1 MPAMLYFYLTC
12 SPITPDPRSYP
23 SGIAGNMEGIGT
35 EITHKIRSAIKAKL
49 VDLGAYV
56 DDELPDYIMVMVAN
70 KKSQAQMTEDLSL
83 FLANNTEKFTAWLHG
98 VLSKLQ
104 NATEGEVNTVFQQE
118 SEAVSRSASAKAM
131 ATVTSQT
138 SSVAAAVASVST
150 PVSTQHL
157 AAPPPAA
164 PAQAPAL
171 IPPPAVPP
179 PEPIISIK
187 PDDSDMMEELE
198 TEEPAAT
205 PAVLVQ
211 SRHSVAAPVQYQAV
225 TTSPPKHR
233 PSAVARPATKQ
244 SSVQYLP
251 QSPVKPR
258 LSAVSSRSGH
268 HGREVSSQHVSQVH
282 PVARKR
288 KTPSSVVGSV
298 ILSAAPEYESEE
310 DEPLRKGVASTVKVP
325 ERRPSLPPSKQANR
339 SLLLRAISE
348 ANQSAGKAKG
358 RQEHTQ
364 EVMVQPMQYDPM
376 VGSAAGM
383 EYHPTSYR
391 PTVRVEGHQMGGY
404 RSFRNVVSR
413 TILPS
418 PVQEEDYQEHDM
430 ASPPGDRRNVV
441 SKEEEDD
448 EGIGPDDERSVAIAW
463 HTAGRQTT
471 GTASRVPVV
480 SRVAMETRR
489 VIQDR
494 TPPKTVPVSPIFTV
508 TLDGEPSSLQTLEL
522 PKKRPASPKFIV
534 TLDGVDPP
542 PGRGSSGD
550 EADDEAGE
558 GSGPSEPEVPSK
570 RMRVS
575 PGLAPPRVQR
585 TLPGSHGNV
594 QQVTFTLDDSDEEMD
609 VSPGEAGV
617 EKKNERCHF
626 WPACKNGDE
635 CPFIHPNTPCR
646 NFPSCK
652 FGEKCLFIHP
662 NCKFDAR
669 CTRKDCPFTHAS
681 RRQISPAAAAATPFY
696 SSPSQPA
703 FSFPSPAP
711 PTPPVPNK
719 SNKPVCRFYPNCTR
733 TDCPF
738 IHPKPCRYGL
748 SCTRPDCVFTHP
760 NLPPRSA
767 FKWSASSHIS
777 ERKFAD
783 ETKVTHVPTLS
794 S

>member
-1 MPAMLYFYLTC
+1 
-12 SPITPDPRSYP
+12 
-23 SGIAGNMEGIGT
+23 MEGIGT

-70 KKSQAQMTEDLSL
+70 KKSQAQMTDDLSL

-118 SEAVSRSASAKAM
+118 SDAVSRSAKAM
-131 ATVTSQT
+131 AAVTSQKPP
-138 SSVAAAVASVST
+138 APAVASVST
-150 PVSTQHL
+150 PAVSTQHL
-157 AAPPPAA
+157 AAAPLPTQPPV
-164 PAQAPAL
+164 QAPLL

-198 TEEPAAT
+198 TEEPAPLPTAL
-205 PAVLVQ
+205 AQ
-211 SRHSVAAPVQYQAV
+211 SRHPAATPVQYQAV

-233 PSAVARPATKQ
+233 PADVGRHATKQ

-258 LSAVSSRSGH
+258 LAAVPSRSSH
-268 HGREVSSQHVSQVH
+268 HGRQVSSQHVSQVH

-298 ILSAAPEYESEE
+298 ILSAAPDYESEE
-310 DEPLRKGVASTVKVP
+310 DEPLRKGVASTVRVP

-348 ANQSAGKAKG
+348 ANQSAGKVKG
-358 RQEHTQ
+358 RQEHAQ

-376 VGSAAGM
+376 VGS

-391 PTVRVEGHQMGGY
+391 PTVRVEGHQLGDY
-404 RSFRNVVSR
+404 RSFRNIVSR
-413 TILPS
+413 TIQPS
-418 PVQEEDYQEHDM
+418 PVQEEDYQEHDLVT
-430 ASPPGDRRNVV
+430 PPGDRRNVV
-441 SKEEEDD
+441 SKEEEEID
-448 EGIGPDDERSVAIAW
+448 EGIGRDDGRSVAIAW
-463 HTAGRQTT
+463 HAAGRH
-471 GTASRVPVV
+471 TASRVPVV
-480 SRVAMETRR
+480 SRVATEIRR

-508 TLDGEPSSLQTLEL
+508 TLDGESSALQTLDV

-542 PGRGSSGD
+542 PGRGNSGD

-558 GSGPSEPEVPSK
+558 GSGPSEPEVPAK
-570 RMRVS
+570 RMKVS
-575 PGLAPPRVQR
+575 PNLAPPRVQR
-585 TLPGSHGNV
+585 ILPGSHGNV

-609 VSPGEAGV
+609 VTTSEAAAGV
-617 EKKNERCHF
+617 EKKLERCHF

-635 CPFIHPNTPCR
+635 CPFMHPNTPCR
-646 NFPSCK
+646 NFPKCK
-652 FGEKCLFIHP
+652 YGEKCLFIHP
-662 NCKFDAR
+662 NCKFDAK
-669 CTRKDCPFTHAS
+669 CSRKDCPFTHAS
-681 RRQISPAAAAATPFY
+681 KRQISPAKASPFY
-696 SSPSQPA
+696 SSPAQPA
-703 FSFPSPAP
+703 FTFPSPVTPAP
-711 PTPPVPNK
+711 PPPSK
-719 SNKPVCRFYPNCTR
+719 QSKPVCRFYPNCTR
-733 TDCPF
+733 TDCSF
-738 IHPKPCRYGL
+738 LHPKNCRYGL

-760 NLPPRSA
+760 NLPPPSA
-767 FKWSASSHIS
+767 FKWSATRHIS

>member
-1 MPAMLYFYLTC
+1 
-12 SPITPDPRSYP
+12 
-23 SGIAGNMEGIGT
+23 MEGIGT

-104 NATEGEVNTVFQQE
+104 NATEGEVNSVFQQE
-118 SEAVSRSASAKAM
+118 SDAVSRSTSAKAM
-131 ATVTSQT
+131 TAVTSQK
-138 SSVAAAVASVST
+138 SSVPAVASVPT
-150 PVSTQHL
+150 PAVSTQHL
-157 AAPPPAA
+157 AADPAPVAAA
-164 PAQAPAL
+164 PVAPVAQAPVL

-198 TEEPAAT
+198 TEEHVHT
-205 PAVLVQ
+205 PAVVVQ
-211 SRHSVAAPVQYQAV
+211 SRPHAAAPVQYQTV

-233 PSAVARPATKQ
+233 PSAVARPAAKQ

-258 LSAVSSRSGH
+258 LAAVSSRSSH
-268 HGREVSSQHVSQVH
+268 HSREVSSQHVSQVH

-298 ILSAAPEYESEE
+298 ILSTAPDYESEE
-310 DEPLRKGVASTVKVP
+310 EEPLRKGVASTVKVP

-348 ANQSAGKAKG
+348 ANQSAGKARG
-358 RQEHTQ
+358 RQEHAHTQ

-376 VGSAAGM
+376 VGSAASM

-404 RSFRNVVSR
+404 RNFRNVVSR
-413 TILPS
+413 TIQPS
-418 PVQEEDYQEHDM
+418 PVQEEDYQEHDL

-441 SKEEEDD
+441 TKEQEDDD
-448 EGIGPDDERSVAIAW
+448 EGIGPDDGRSVAIAW
-463 HTAGRQTT
+463 HVAGRQTAAT
-471 GTASRVPVV
+471 VSRVPVV

-494 TPPKTVPVSPIFTV
+494 TPPKTVPISPIFTV
-508 TLDGEPSSLQTLEL
+508 TLDGEPSARQTLDL

-575 PGLAPPRVQR
+575 PNMAPPRVQR
-585 TLPGSHGNV
+585 ILPGGSHGNV
-594 QQVTFTLDDSDEEMD
+594 QQVTFTLDDSDAEEMD
-609 VSPGEAGV
+609 VSTGEAAALV
-617 EKKNERCHF
+617 EKKAERCHF

-635 CPFIHPNTPCR
+635 CPFMHPNTPCR
-646 NFPSCK
+646 NFPNCK

-669 CTRKDCPFTHAS
+669 CSRKDCPFTHAS
-681 RRQISPAAAAATPFY
+681 KRQISPAAAALPY
-696 SSPSQPA
+696 YPSPAQPT
-703 FSFPSPAP
+703 FTFPSPVAP
-711 PTPPVPNK
+711 PAPSK
-719 SNKPVCRFYPNCTR
+719 QNKPVCRFFPNCTR
-733 TDCPF
+733 TDCTF
-738 IHPKPCRYGL
+738 LHPKACHYGL

-760 NLPPRSA
+760 SLPPPSA
-767 FKWSASSHIS
+767 FKWSASRHIS

-783 ETKVTHVPTLS
+783 ESKVTHIPTLS

>member
-1 MPAMLYFYLTC
+1 
-12 SPITPDPRSYP
+12 
-23 SGIAGNMEGIGT
+23 MEGIGT

-104 NATEGEVNTVFQQE
+104 NATEGEVNTVFQQVRSCE
-118 SEAVSRSASAKAM
+118 QECLSQGHGDRHQSEVVCGSSCSQRVHTCFHPASG
-131 ATVTSQT
+131 S
-138 SSVAAAVASVST
+138 
-150 PVSTQHL
+150 
-157 AAPPPAA
+157 PPPAA

-198 TEEPAAT
+198 TEEPAAN

-211 SRHSVAAPVQYQAV
+211 SRHPVAAPVQYQAV

-471 GTASRVPVV
+471 ATASRVPVV

-494 TPPKTVPVSPIFTV
+494 
-508 TLDGEPSSLQTLEL
+508 EL

-575 PGLAPPRVQR
+575 PNLAPPRVQR

-738 IHPKPCRYGL
+738 IHPKFPSPGFWGL
-748 SCTRPDCVFTHP
+748 PFSTHYPHLKVSSLCLCLVTVCAIWPDCVFTHP